1 MYDVIIIGAG
11 VIGASVARELSAY
24 QADVL
29 VLEKE
34 CEMCMGTSKANSAL
48 VHAGFDAKPGTKKAE
63 FNVEG
68 SRRME
73 ALCRDLDVPYR
84 RNGAMVLGY
93 CAEDMETL
101 QKLYDR
107 GVINGVSG
115 LRILSADEIKEME
128 PHIAETVHGALC
140 AETAA
145 LVCPFLLTVALCEN
159 AYENQVQ
166 FSFGEGVQS
175 IERIEC
181 ADETNAERS
190 NIERTNIET
199 INIETTNID
208 KTNAGY
214 RVTTEKGSY
223 EARNVINC
231 AGVYADE
238 LNNMVSGIKYH
249 ITPVR
254 GEYCLLDKS
263 EGALVTHTLFQV
275 PSEKGKGVLVTPT
288 VHGNLLLGPTA
299 DAIEDKAYVGT
310 TAAGLERVLDET
322 ANSVKGIDRGKIIT
336 SFAGLRAHEEGGDFV
351 IGEAT
356 DAPHFYNA
364 LGIESPGLSAAPAI
378 GTYLATMLAADNGYT
393 KKEDFK
399 AKRKGIPAFAQ
410 MSAEERRAI
419 IRTNPDYGNIIC
431 RCEEITEG
439 EIRETIRRPLGAT
452 TLDGVKRRVRAGMGR
467 CQSGFCMPKVAEIL
481 AEELNI
487 PLTEVTKCGAGSEV
501 LVTDRGTAK

>member
-1 MYDVIIIGAG
+1 MRDVIIIGAG

-73 ALCRDLDVPYR
+73 DLCRSLDVPYR
-84 RNGAMVLGY
+84 RNGALVLGY
-93 CAEDMETL
+93 CEKDMETL
-101 QKLYDR
+101 RELYDR
-107 GVINGVSG
+107 GVKNGVSG
-115 LRILSADEIKEME
+115 LRILSADEVKEME
-128 PHIAETVHGALC
+128 PHIAEAVQGALY

-145 LVCPFLLTVALCEN
+145 LVCPFVLTVALCEN
-159 AYENQVQ
+159 AYDNQVQ
-166 FSFGEGVQS
+166 FRFGESVRS
-175 IERIEC
+175 IERMED
-181 ADETNAERS
+181 AGEKDTDGTN
-190 NIERTNIET
+190 T
-199 INIETTNID
+199 
-208 KTNAGY
+208 GY
-214 RVTTEKGSY
+214 RVVTEKGSY
-223 EARNVINC
+223 EARNIINC

-238 LNNMVSGIKYH
+238 LNNMVSEIKYH

-263 EGALVTHTLFQV
+263 EGLLAAHTLFQV

-299 DAIEDKAYVGT
+299 DAIERKDDAGT
-310 TAAGLERVLDET
+310 TAAGLERVLKET
-322 ANSVKGIDRGKIIT
+322 ASSVQGIDKGKIIT

-351 IGEAT
+351 IGET
-356 DAPHFYNA
+356 PDAPHFYNA

-378 GTYLATMLAADNGYT
+378 GAYLAERLAADNGYAR
-393 KKEDFK
+393 KKDFK

-410 MSAEERRAI
+410 MSMEERLEM
-419 IRTNPDYGNIIC
+419 IRENPAYGNVIC

-439 EIRETIRRPLGAT
+439 EIREAIRRPLGAR

-481 AEELNI
+481 AEELGI
-487 PLTEVTKCGAGSEV
+487 PLAEVTKSGAGSEV
-501 LVTDRGTAK
+501 LVAASERAGDRSRMMKSTAAADGGTTK